1 MTAPP
6 GEGLLLTLQTH
17 KGLGNNPE
25 RARQY
30 REMLL
35 KDIDS
40 KLQNLPVFLESDNR
54 SELGRAAHTL
64 KGLCGQ
70 MSNREPVEVA
80 DWLQHNSESARP
92 EQLRQAIEKLQTILN
107 KVPPPPALGEAFLEG

>member
-1 MTAPP
+1 MAASLED
-6 GEGLLLTLQTH
+6 GQLLNLQTR

-25 RARQY
+25 RARLY

-35 KDIDS
+35 KDIDR
-40 KLQNLPVFLESDNR
+40 KLQHLPVFLESDNR

-70 MSNREPVEVA
+70 LSNKEPVEVV
-80 DWLQHNSESARP
+80 DWLQHNAASASP
-92 EQLRQAIEKLQTILN
+92 EQLRQTVEKLQTLCQCLTHE
-107 KVPPPPALGEAFLEG
+107 AGER